1 MSSYIP
7 LSHREQWA
15 DITPIPQDD
24 GPDPL
29 VPIMYST
36 ECELPRW
43 HAAVT
48 LLIRLDRDAMDH
60 FRAISLAKEHSERAL
75 ELTEAIIRMNPAHYT
90 VWYVLEFRKSDS

>member
-7 LSHREQWA
+7 LSQREQWA

-43 HAAVT
+43 RTAVT
-48 LLIRLDRDAMDH
+48 MPVIADDNR
-60 FRAISLAKEHSERAL
+60 S
-75 ELTEAIIRMNPAHYT
+75 
-90 VWYVLEFRKSDS
+90 